1 MNQTTRRSMLALATV
16 LALVLAACGGD
27 DGPADEP
34 APDDTEAPEPDG
46 DEADD
51 TADDAA
57 DDAAAVDGA
66 GRTLVVS
73 NWNDYGTDMD
83 WAVAAFE
90 EATGATVVHQY
101 FNSPEELLTTLRTGG
116 LGEIDVA
123 MVNVAFTADAVSDD
137 LLAPMD
143 LDRLANAGELL
154 PELLDEPDLRHDG
167 ELYGVPWVWGST
179 SLAYNADA
187 FPEGID
193 SWAVLWDP
201 ANAGQVG
208 FFDDAATA
216 VMTAALY
223 LGEDPYDP
231 DLDAVRAALLELKD
245 NTQLFWSS
253 ADDWLRAF
261 DSGSVTVGNLWS
273 GLAGTQ
279 LAAGDPIVYTVPEEG
294 AVGWLDTL
302 AVVAESDNEDLAYA
316 FIDWMISAEFQTRWA
331 EDPDRSSPAPAN
343 ATVHPALDDE
353 VADRIQS
360 DPEALDI
367 LSVQRGIPQDTLQ
380 AWTTLWQE
388 VKAS

>member
-1 MNQTTRRSMLALATV
+1 MNHATRRSLLALTAV

-27 DGPADEP
+27 DGPADAPE
-34 APDDTEAPEPDG
+34 PDDTESPEPD
-46 DEADD
+46 D
-51 TADDAA
+51 A

-143 LDRLANAGELL
+143 LDRLANADELL
-154 PELLDEPDLRHDG
+154 PELLEEPDLRHDG
-167 ELYGVPWVWGST
+167 ALYGVPWVWGST

-245 NTQLFWSS
+245 NAQLFWSS

-367 LSVQRGIPQDTLQ
+367 LSVQRGIPQDVLQ